1 MTTHYEEQL
10 SALLSGEL
18 TGGETREVVAHLREC
33 GECTSALISVAVAH
47 GSLRAARRSLSAA
60 PIMPVVEEGTASPSL
75 AALAPLALP
84 RRVPIWTRVAAAA
97 AAALVVA
104 VGLGVLAATT
114 HHAAP
119 SVAAV
124 ASLHH
129 LDAPSSAQGRV
140 TVHATAVELQM
151 HVVTVGLPTL
161 AANHFYEVWLL
172 NPTSNKMLPLGVL
185 SVTGVSTFTIAK
197 PIMSQFSA
205 VDISLQDNNG
215 SPQHSSTSVLR
226 GQVIAA

>member
-18 TGGETREVVAHLREC
+18 TGAETREVVAHLREC

-47 GSLRAARRSLSAA
+47 GSLRTARRSAVLPAPSPVSASETAA
-60 PIMPVVEEGTASPSL
+60 PTLRPLPTLVV
-75 AALAPLALP
+75 P
-84 RRVPIWTRVAAAA
+84 RRVPVWTRVAA

-104 VGLGVLAATT
+104 VGFGVVSATA
-114 HHAAP
+114 HRSAP
-119 SVAAV
+119 SLAAV
-124 ASLHH
+124 AALHH
-129 LDAPSSAQGRV
+129 LDAPVSAEGRV
-140 TVHATAVELQM
+140 TVHATTAELQM
-151 HVVTVGLPTL
+151 HVVTTGLPTL
-161 AANHFYEVWLL
+161 PPNHFYEVWLL

-185 SVTGVSTFTIAK
+185 SVTGTSTFSIAK

-205 VDISLQDNNG
+205 VDISLQDNDG